1 MKSGD
6 DMLSEIFYWILNM
19 SIVGSAMGF
28 IILGLRK
35 IQALPRF
42 FVYLLWVV
50 PLLRFWVPVS
60 LSEKYSLMTF
70 ISRFTTKTVVVY
82 EPEALSPIVATNLVM
97 AADAYFP
104 VEYKTNM
111 LESVFSAASLI
122 WASVACAAL
131 IVLLLL
137 YGFGF
142 SKARVNRPLHLKGN
156 VYLSDKITAPAVYG
170 IRKPRIILPEGM
182 AEEELKYVLLHENA
196 HLSRRDNLFRCI
208 ALITACIHWFNPF
221 AWLFLKYFFED
232 MELACDAKVLKNL
245 SEDEKK
251 EYALSLLSCTS
262 GNGLLHASFGGAKI
276 RVRIENILSYK
287 KLTLLSAISFA
298 LLVSVIGLVLLTNA
312 QIS

>member
-1 MKSGD
+1 
-6 DMLSEIFYWILNM
+6 MLSELFYWVLNM

-42 FVYLLWVV
+42 FVYLLWVI

-70 ISRFTTKTVVVY
+70 ISHFTTKTVVVY
-82 EPEALSPIVATNLVM
+82 EPGGVLSPLVATNLVM
-97 AADAYFP
+97 AADSYFP
-104 VEYKTNM
+104 VEYKTGM

-122 WASVACAAL
+122 WAAVACTAL
-131 IVLLLL
+131 IALLLL
-137 YGFGF
+137 YAFA
-142 SKARVNRPLHLKGN
+142 KARVNRPPHLKEN
-156 VYLSDKITAPAVYG
+156 VYLSDKITVPAVYG

-182 AEEELKYVLLHENA
+182 AEEDLKYVLLHENA

-221 AWLFLKYFFED
+221 VWLFLKYCFED
-232 MELACDAKVLKNL
+232 MELACDAKVLKSL

-251 EYALSLLSCTS
+251 RYALSLLSFTA

-287 KLTLLSAISFA
+287 KLTLLSAIAFA
-298 LLVSVIGLVLLTNA
+298 LLVSAIGLVLLTNA